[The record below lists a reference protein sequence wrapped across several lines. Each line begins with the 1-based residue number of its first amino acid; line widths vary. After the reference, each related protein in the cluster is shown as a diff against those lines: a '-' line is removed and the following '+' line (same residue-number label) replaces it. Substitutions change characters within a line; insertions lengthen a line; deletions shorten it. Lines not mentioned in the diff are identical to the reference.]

1 MTYARQ
7 PQTDPA
13 TLWERGIYWG
23 LVALLF
29 WAPLPFGGAL
39 RWSVA
44 LMVIWVAVLG
54 ALWAVGW
61 LAGWCTVGATFY
73 RGRFALCLLGLWA
86 ALITLQAIPLPAG
99 WIALLSPGT
108 AAVYTGQGLYLHPD
122 AGGLRHSFALSIDV
136 AATQRL
142 QLLTLALAGYFALL
156 LLVIK
161 RTTRLKHFTLMLAA
175 SGILYSAV
183 ALFLYFTGASYTV
196 FHETVV
202 HEMVKGPFLNRN
214 HFATLI
220 EICLACGVGLIV
232 ADFAPVQLA
241 TRSQRVRWLLGML
254 LSAKAR
260 MRLMLIVMVMAL
272 ILTRSRMGNAAFFT
286 ALVAGGFVAMLCL
299 HAGWKSILV
308 FLASML
314 ILDAAVIG
322 SWIGVDQV
330 IKRVQQTALTDD
342 AKQAGNFADESVE
355 TRISQALTALPSVR
369 NFPLFGTGAGS
380 FEAMYPQHKPNGYPF
395 TLNHAHNEYI
405 QFIVESGVLG
415 ATLLFVLMAHAYLA
429 VLRTLGRSRHQV
441 RRGLALGVFIGMLSA
456 MIHATVEF
464 AFQMPAV
471 ALCFTALVAIGV
483 LAQDHQS
490 EPPVAVEDAVK

>member
-1 MTYARQ
+1 MTYAHQ
-7 PQTDPA
+7 PQTDSA

-29 WAPLPFGGAL
+29 WAPLPFGSIR

-44 LMVIWVAVLG
+44 LIVIWVAVLG
-54 ALWAVGW
+54 ALWVIGW
-61 LAGWCTVGATFY
+61 LAGRCTVGMTFY

-86 ALITLQAIPLPAG
+86 VLITLQASPLPAA
-99 WIALLSPGT
+99 WIAFLSPGA
-108 AAVYTGQGLYLHPD
+108 AAVYAGQGLYIHAD

-136 AATQRL
+136 AATHRL

-161 RTTRLKHFTLMLAA
+161 QTSRLKHFTLMLVT

-183 ALFLYFTGASYTV
+183 ALYLYFTGASYMV
-196 FHETVV
+196 FHEAVV
-202 HEMVKGPFLNRN
+202 HEMVLGPFLNRN
-214 HFATLI
+214 HFGALI

-232 ADFAPVQLA
+232 ADFAPAPLA
-241 TRSQRVRWLLGML
+241 TRSQRVRWVLRML

-260 MRLMLIVMVMAL
+260 MRLMLIVMVIAL

-286 ALVAGGFVAMLCL
+286 ALIAGGFVAVLCL
-299 HAGWKSILV
+299 HAGWKGILV
-308 FLASML
+308 FLGSML

-355 TRISQALTALPSVR
+355 TRTNQALSALPSAR
-369 NFPLFGTGAGS
+369 TFPLFGTGAGS
-380 FEAMYPQHKPNGYPF
+380 FEAMYPQHKPNGYPY
-395 TLNHAHNEYI
+395 TLNHAHNDYI
-405 QFIVESGVLG
+405 QFLVESGVLG
-415 ATLLFVLMAHAYLA
+415 AALLSALMAHAYLA
-429 VLRTLGRSRHQV
+429 VVRTLIRSQHQV
-441 RRGLALGVFIGMLSA
+441 RRGLALGAFIGMLSV

-464 AFQMPAV
+464 AFQTPAV
-471 ALCFTALVAIGV
+471 ALSFIALMAIGV
-483 LAQDHQS
+483 LAQDRVANES
-490 EPPVAVEDAVK
+490 TTPPAP